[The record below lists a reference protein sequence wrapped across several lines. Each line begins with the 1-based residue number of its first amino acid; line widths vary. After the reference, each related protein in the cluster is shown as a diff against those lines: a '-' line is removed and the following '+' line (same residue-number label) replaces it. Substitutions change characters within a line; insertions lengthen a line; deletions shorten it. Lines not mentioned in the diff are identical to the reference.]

1 MGPHHAGNGE
11 HANSERHRT
20 RRRTTT
26 VRACVLVWLVLAYA
40 HAAAA
45 RDFVW
50 KVTGKSGTLYL
61 VGSVHLL
68 TQDFYPLSSTLE
80 GIYKDS
86 DLLVEEADLGEL
98 ISSQSQMQLLARG
111 MLPSSQ
117 SLDQLVSPATLAD
130 VSKRVAQ
137 LGMPM
142 EPLKR
147 FKPWF
152 LALTLSALEWQKAG
166 FDAQLGIDR
175 HFFDR
180 AKKDNRRVMG
190 LETVEFQMTLFDG
203 LSADQQERLLVG
215 TLKDLDT
222 ELANLSR
229 MVQAW
234 KTGDASTVEEIV
246 TKDLKSEPVLYER
259 LLAQRNRTWL
269 PKLEPL
275 LERSGRTL
283 VVVGAAHLVGPD
295 GLLAMLTAKGYRVE
309 QM

>member
-1 MGPHHAGNGE
+1 ME
-11 HANSERHRT
+11 HRHR
-20 RRRTTT
+20 REHEKARTNRVLGHPLA
-26 VRACVLVWLVLAYA
+26 VRAAVLAWLVVACA
-40 HAAAA
+40 HAASAK
-45 RDFVW
+45 DFVW

-68 TQDFYPLSSTLE
+68 TQDFYPLSPTLE
-80 GIYKDS
+80 RVYQDS
-86 DLLVEEADLGEL
+86 DLLVEEADMGEL
-98 ISSQSQMQLLARG
+98 ISPQSQMQILARG

-166 FDAQLGIDR
+166 FDGQLGIDR

-180 AKKDNRRVMG
+180 AKKDGKRVMG
-190 LETVEFQMTLFDG
+190 LETAEFQMALFDG
-203 LSADQQERLLVG
+203 LPPDQQEQLLVG

-234 KTGDASTVEEIV
+234 KTGDASTLEEIV
-246 TKDLKSEPVLYER
+246 TKDLKSEPALYER

-275 LERSGRTL
+275 LERSGRSL